1 MEEKMIRLLFQLFC
15 FGFAI
20 DKLSNAVNH
29 NSEQPDDEDEF
40 LEEEHSELFE

>member
-1 MEEKMIRLLFQLFC
+1 MLKMLFQLFC

-29 NSEQPDDEDEF
+29 NSEQSDDEDEF
-40 LEEEHSELFE
+40 LEEELSELFE